1 MKSEII
7 YQTLRGQYYWR
18 QNKYVVENCF
28 VLNQWEADF
37 FVVTKS
43 GYGLEFE
50 VKVSRSDFFADKKKE
65 LKHLTLSTK
74 KMHGSHQV
82 NENGKLV
89 TKIKEMDIPLAI
101 PNRFSYVTPI
111 DLIKPEEVPEYAGL
125 FYVSEYNQLIVKK
138 QPPYLHREKLN
149 YDRYLCDKFYYYWLK
164 EKREREFAQRGIDNL
179 KNEIKH
185 LKTKI
190 V

>member
-7 YQTLRGQYYWR
+7 YQTLRCHYCWR

-43 GYGLEFE
+43 GYGMEFE
-50 VKVSRSDFFADKKKE
+50 V
-65 LKHLTLSTK
+65 
-74 KMHGSHQV
+74 
-82 NENGKLV
+82 
-89 TKIKEMDIPLAI
+89 
-101 PNRFSYVTPI
+101 
-111 DLIKPEEVPEYAGL
+111 
-125 FYVSEYNQLIVKK
+125 
-138 QPPYLHREKLN
+138 REKLN

-190 V
+190 A